1 MKRVVPVVL
10 LLAMVSCLSACR
22 KETDEDKVRKVVT
35 AMQKATEEKKIM
47 AVQEHIS
54 RSYRDPQGNDFEAI
68 KGLFNFYFFRHRTVG
83 VLIPSLE
90 VSVNGLTAT
99 AKFQAVLTA
108 KGIDGESASLLLP
121 DALGAY
127 NFDVSFRQED
137 GAWKIVSAK
146 WERALEGGGQQQ

>member
-1 MKRVVPVVL
+1 MERSLAIVL
-10 LLAMVSCLSACR
+10 LLALGCMHSACH
-22 KETDEDKVRKVVT
+22 KETEEDKVRKVVA
-35 AMQKATEEKKIM
+35 AMQTATEEKKIM
-47 AVQEHIS
+47 AVQEHVS

-83 VLIPSLE
+83 VFIPSLE
-90 VSVNGLTAT
+90 VSVNGPSAT
-99 AKFQAVLTA
+99 AKFHAVLTA

-127 NFDVSFRQED
+127 NFDVSFRQEE

-146 WERALEGGGQQQ
+146 WERALAGGGQQQ